1 MFKYEKD
8 PIFTVDEVT
17 NKIRE
22 AIYASGELQNVSVKG
37 ELLGFKRHTSGH
49 SYFTILGNETRISC
63 VLFRSNASSVDL
75 PRRCVS

>member
-37 ELLGFKRHTSGH
+37 ELLDSRDTPAAILTSR
-49 SYFTILGNETRISC
+49 SLGTRQGSHVFC
-63 VLFRSNASSVDL
+63 SDRTHL
-75 PRRCVS
+75 P